1 VKEQNQVFL
10 RIHPFYGC
18 VLDRG
23 DSKGQAGS
31 FKSLLLD
38 SSRKTRENSDTGI
51 RYGIASAGSGQ
62 AEASRNGQEG
72 VEMR

>member
-1 VKEQNQVFL
+1 MKAQKQVFL
-10 RIHPFYGC
+10 HIHPFYGR

-23 DSKGQAGS
+23 DSKDQPGS
-31 FKSLLLD
+31 FKSLLFE
-38 SSRKTRENSDTGI
+38 SSRKTRENSDIGI

-62 AEASRNGQEG
+62 AEASRNGQEL

>member
-10 RIHPFYGC
+10 RIHAFYGR

-31 FKSLLLD
+31 FKSLLFD
-38 SSRKTRENSDTGI
+38 SPRKIPENSDSGI
-51 RYGIASAGSGQ
+51 RYGIASASSGQ
-62 AEASRNGQEG
+62 AEASRNGQEV